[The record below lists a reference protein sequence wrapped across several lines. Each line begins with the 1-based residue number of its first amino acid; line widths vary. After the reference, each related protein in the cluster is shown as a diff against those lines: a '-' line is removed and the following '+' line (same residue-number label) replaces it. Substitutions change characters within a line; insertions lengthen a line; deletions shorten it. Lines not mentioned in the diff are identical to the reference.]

1 MTFTPHRN
9 PDDATLRRLIASSRH
24 RAARRIIDS
33 ASGDA
38 WYWPAEQ
45 ATHAEGARM
54 LGIAHD
60 LPPGCGD
67 IVTDD

>member
-9 PDDATLRRLIASSRH
+9 PDDATVRRLIASSSF
-24 RAARRIIDS
+24 RAARRIVDLT
-33 ASGDA
+33 SGDR

-54 LGIAHD
+54 LGIDYH
-60 LPPGCGD
+60 LPPGAGD